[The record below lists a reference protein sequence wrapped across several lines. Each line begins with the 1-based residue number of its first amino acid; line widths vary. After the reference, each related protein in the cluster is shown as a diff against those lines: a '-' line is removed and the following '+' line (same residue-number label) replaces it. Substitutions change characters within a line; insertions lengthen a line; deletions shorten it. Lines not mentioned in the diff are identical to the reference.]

1 VAHPEFDDSVFEGV
15 EGDDGDAAVGEEAG
29 WGGGEGALEAAELV
43 VDGDAEGLAGAGQ
56 ASHGTEAGIV
66 PPE

>member
-1 VAHPEFDDSVFEGV
+1 V
-15 EGDDGDAAVGEEAG
+15 ER
-29 WGGGEGALEAAELV
+29 
-43 VDGDAEGLAGAGQ
+43 DAEVADFEERHADGLAGAGQ